1 MNPARL
7 ILLLLCCAALA
18 INAAAQRPP
27 PMAPVNEERTPVTAP
42 VATPVP
48 APEIPEPLF
57 EPPPAKAKD
66 STVANSA
73 AKIGTPNP
81 LAPRF
86 RQVRERIDA
95 LFRHRN
101 ETPLVFDARSNPF
114 RGIGAIAPMPVAGR
128 SGAADAPVPVP
139 TNPDLALLQQSAAT
153 IKVAGNVEI
162 NGRQHL
168 IINQAPY
175 KEGDVIIVRVKG
187 RPIYLRLKEISR
199 LTFTLSLNE
208 ADLVVRY

>member
-7 ILLLLCCAALA
+7 FFLLLGYAVLTRG
-18 INAAAQRPP
+18 AAAQRPAAA
-27 PMAPVNEERTPVTAP
+27 APAAEEKAP
-42 VATPVP
+42 VAAP
-48 APEIPEPLF
+48 AAAPAAEIAEPLF
-57 EPPPAKAKD
+57 EPPPAKAK
-66 STVANSA
+66 VAAPANPA
-73 AKIGTPNP
+73 AKLGPPNP
-81 LAPRF
+81 QAARF
-86 RQVRERIDA
+86 RQVRERVDA

-101 ETPLVFDARSNPF
+101 EVPPPFDAHSNPF
-114 RGIGAIAPMPVAGR
+114 RGVGAIAPTAATGR
-128 SGAADAPVPVP
+128 SGAAEVPPPAP

-187 RPIYLRLKEISR
+187 RPVYLRLKEISR
-199 LTFTLSLNE
+199 LTFTLSLNDSE
-208 ADLVVRY
+208 FVVRY